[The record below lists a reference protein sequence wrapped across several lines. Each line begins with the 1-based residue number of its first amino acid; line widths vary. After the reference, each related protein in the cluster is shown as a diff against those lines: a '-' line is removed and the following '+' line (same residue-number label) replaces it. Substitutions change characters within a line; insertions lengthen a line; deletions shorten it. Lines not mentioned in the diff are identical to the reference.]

1 MDGKGRKRMKGSGR
15 NRRDADMSEHPKVA
29 KGSEGHLKYA
39 KNVKNVKTLKN
50 AVGQPK
56 VGNET

>member
-1 MDGKGRKRMKGSGR
+1 MKGSGR

-39 KNVKNVKTLKN
+39 KNVKTLKTLKN
-50 AVGQPK
+50 ADGQPK
-56 VGNET
+56 VGNGT